1 MLGDD
6 KLQDIVDLM
15 MEKEMRIQIPVE
27 EIAILR
33 GDENVMKDLWIKK
46 NTYQFLREKTKT
58 SVMATSNVTAGESQV
73 GRGHLWPNCCD
84 GETFL

>member
-6 KLQDIVDLM
+6 KLQYIVDLM

-33 GDENVMKDLWIKK
+33 GDESVMKDL
-46 NTYQFLREKTKT
+46 
-58 SVMATSNVTAGESQV
+58 
-73 GRGHLWPNCCD
+73 
-84 GETFL
+84 